1 MFLLITGGSASGKS
15 WIAQEFAG
23 KMDKGQS
30 TIVLDCVAETLTE
43 KTRTYQGEV
52 LPQQQIVEEIL
63 SEIHALGEQT
73 DNLIVVT
80 NQVFSDVPGTD
91 EQRKFMECLGQI
103 NLTLAKE
110 ADLFVEV
117 VYGIPICRK
126 QNDEKKGWW

>member
-23 KMDKGQS
+23 KMDKEQS

-43 KTRTYQGEV
+43 KIRTYQGEV

-91 EQRKFMECLGQI
+91 EQR
-103 NLTLAKE
+103 NLWNVSARST
-110 ADLFVEV
+110 
-117 VYGIPICRK
+117 
-126 QNDEKKGWW
+126 

>member
-23 KMDKGQS
+23 KMDKEQS
-30 TIVLDCVAETLTE
+30 TVVLDCVAETLTE
-43 KTRTYQGEV
+43 KIRAYQGEI

-80 NQVFSDVPGTD
+80 NQVFSDVPGMSRTD
-91 EQRKFMECLGQI
+91 QPDAGERGGPFRGSGLRHPH
-103 NLTLAKE
+103 L
-110 ADLFVEV
+110 
-117 VYGIPICRK
+117 
-126 QNDEKKGWW
+126 EKTAG